1 MTSTVQPISSDFVSL
16 LATHNL
22 SPLRVDATHAAPVET
37 QATTVFAFHFADG
50 VLMAGDRRATAGNVI
65 VTDRVDKVIELDAH
79 SLLAIA
85 GVPATAFEMARV
97 LQTSFEYYR
106 RSQLQ
111 SLSLPA
117 KVRAL
122 ARLLRD
128 NLPMT
133 MQGIGVVVP
142 LFAGVDTTVQ
152 PHQPQIYFYDPLGA
166 QFQAV
171 GYATSGSGSQ
181 TIRSVLSYQE
191 RYGQPRPSEMTLP
204 QAVQFAL
211 RLLMT
216 ASEFDS
222 ATGGVRPDSQAF
234 ATPTWCSSIKNTMS
248 PGRVRAGVALSPAH
262 PSNGSSS
269 VWRCPQAAPSCEL
282 ISLPVELPR

>member
-1 MTSTVQPISSDFVSL
+1 MTDCSPIAGDFLSL
-16 LATHNL
+16 LARHQ
-22 SPLRVDATHAAPVET
+22 AAPFGTVVGPDSPVQT
-37 QATTVFAFHFADG
+37 QGTTVFAFHFADG
-50 VLMAGDRRATAGNVI
+50 ILMGGDRRATAGNII
-65 VTDRVDKVIELDAH
+65 VTDRIDKVLELDAT

-122 ARLLRD
+122 ARLLRE

-133 MQGIGVVVP
+133 MQGIGVVMP
-142 LFAGVDTTVQ
+142 LFAGVDQTVS
-152 PHQPQIYFYDPLGA
+152 PPQPQIYFYDPLGA
-166 QFQAV
+166 QFHAV
-171 GYATSGSGSQ
+171 GYAASGSGSA
-181 TIRSVLSYQE
+181 TIRSVLSFQE
-191 RYGQPRPSEMTLP
+191 RYGRPRPGEMNLK

-222 ATGGVRPDSQAF
+222 ATGGVNPDAHTF
-234 ATPTWCSSIKNTMS
+234 ATVKVL
-248 PGRVRAGVALSPAH
+248 R
-262 PSNGSSS
+262 GSGIQTIDADQ
-269 VWRCPQAAPSCEL
+269 QAEL
-282 ISLPVELPR
+282 LKP

>member
-1 MTSTVQPISSDFVSL
+1 MTAFGPPLAGDFVSL
-16 LATHNL
+16 LQRAQL
-22 SPLRVDATHAAPVET
+22 SSPREAFSGTPSEIT
-37 QATTVFAFHFADG
+37 QATTVFAFRFAEG

-65 VTDRVDKVIELDAH
+65 VTDAVEKVVEIDDS

-111 SLSLPA
+111 PLSLPA

-128 NLPMT
+128 NVPMA

-142 LFAGVDTTVQ
+142 LFAGVDRTVS
-152 PHQPQIYFYDPLGA
+152 PARPQIYFYDPLGA

-171 GYATSGSGSQ
+171 NFAASGSGSG
-181 TIRSVLSYQE
+181 TIRSILAFHE
-191 RYGQPRPSEMTLP
+191 RHGNPRPDEL
-204 QAVQFAL
+204 ALKEAIRFAL
-211 RLLMT
+211 RLLMS
-216 ASEFDS
+216 AAEFDS
-222 ATGGVRPDSQAF
+222 ATGGVNPAARLF
-234 ATPTWCSSIKNTMS
+234 ATIKIL
-248 PGRVRAGVALSPAH
+248 RADGV
-262 PSNGSSS
+262 
-269 VWRCPQAAPSCEL
+269 ET
-282 ISLPVELPR
+282 ISDAQQFDSLA

>member
-1 MTSTVQPISSDFVSL
+1 MSDPSPIAGDFVSL
-16 LATHNL
+16 LARHQL
-22 SPLRVDATHAAPVET
+22 LPVRAESSLAAPVQT
-37 QATTVFAFHFADG
+37 QATTVFAFHFGDG

-65 VTDRVDKVIELDAH
+65 VTDRVDKVMELDAT

-111 SLSLPA
+111 ALSLPA
-117 KVRAL
+117 KVRAM
-122 ARLLRD
+122 ARLLRE

-133 MQGIGVVVP
+133 MQGVGVVMP
-142 LFAGVDTTVQ
+142 LFAGVDQTVS
-152 PHQPQIYFYDPLGA
+152 PAQPQIHFYDPLGA
-166 QFQAV
+166 QFHAV
-171 GYATSGSGSQ
+171 GYAASGSGSG
-181 TIRSVLSYQE
+181 TIRSVLSFQE
-191 RYGQPRPSEMTLP
+191 RYGQPRPSQMNLS

-222 ATGGVRPDSQAF
+222 ATGGVNPEAHTF
-234 ATPTWCSSIKNTMS
+234 ATIKVLRSS
-248 PGRVRAGVALSPAH
+248 GVETVDSEAQTRLL
-262 PSNGSSS
+262 
-269 VWRCPQAAPSCEL
+269 AAN
-282 ISLPVELPR
+282 

>member
-1 MTSTVQPISSDFVSL
+1 MNPETPIAGDFLTL
-16 LATHNL
+16 LATHKL
-22 SPLRVDATHAAPVET
+22 APLPSVPAPGAPVQT
-37 QATTVFAFHFADG
+37 QATTVFAFSFAEG

-65 VTDRVDKVIELDAH
+65 VTDRVDKVIEIDAT

-111 SLSLPA
+111 PLSLPA

-122 ARLLRD
+122 ARLLRE

-133 MQGIGVVVP
+133 MQGIGVVAP
-142 LFAGVDTTVQ
+142 LFAGLDHSFS
-152 PHQPQIYFYDPLGA
+152 PEKPQVYFYDPLGA

-171 GYATSGSGSQ
+171 DYVASGSGSG
-181 TIRSVLSYQE
+181 TIRSILSFQE
-191 RYGQPRPSEMTLP
+191 QYGNPRPSQMNLA
-204 QAVQFAL
+204 QAVKFAL
-211 RLLMT
+211 RLLMV

-222 ATGGVRPDSQAF
+222 ATGGVNP
-234 ATPTWCSSIKNTMS
+234 ATETYATI
-248 PGRVRAGVALSPAH
+248 RVLRSTGVEAVTDEQQSKFLNLKP
-262 PSNGSSS
+262 
-269 VWRCPQAAPSCEL
+269 
-282 ISLPVELPR
+282 

>member
-1 MTSTVQPISSDFVSL
+1 MAGDFLSL
-16 LATHNL
+16 LATQKL
-22 SPLRVDATHAAPVET
+22 APWRGESSAGAPVQT
-37 QATTVFAFHFADG
+37 QATTVFAFHFAEG
-50 VLMAGDRRATAGNVI
+50 VLMAGDRRATAGNII
-65 VTDRVDKVIELDAH
+65 VTDRVDKVIEIDAN

-111 SLSLPA
+111 PLSLPA

-122 ARLLRD
+122 ARLLRE

-133 MQGIGVVVP
+133 MQGVGVVVP
-142 LFAGVDTTVQ
+142 LFASLDQSVT
-152 PHQPQIYFYDPLGA
+152 PAKPQIYFYDPLGA

-171 GYATSGSGSQ
+171 DHVASGSGSG
-181 TIRSVLSYQE
+181 TIRSIMSFQE
-191 RYGQPRPSEMTLP
+191 QYGSPQPSKMNLVE
-204 QAVQFAL
+204 AVKFAL

-222 ATGGVRPDSQAF
+222 ATGGVNPATQTYATIRVLRSTGVEAVTDAQQAEILKRP
-234 ATPTWCSSIKNTMS
+234 
-248 PGRVRAGVALSPAH
+248 
-262 PSNGSSS
+262 
-269 VWRCPQAAPSCEL
+269 
-282 ISLPVELPR
+282 

>member
-1 MTSTVQPISSDFVSL
+1 MSQRALIAGDFLSL
-16 LATHNL
+16 LDEHKL
-22 SPLRVDATHAAPVET
+22 PPFHHEPSGAAPLQT
-37 QATTVFAFHFADG
+37 QATTVFAFHFSDG
-50 VLMAGDRRATAGNVI
+50 ILMAGDRRATAGNVI
-65 VTDRVDKVIELDAH
+65 VTDRVDKIIEIDAT

-111 SLSLPA
+111 PLSLPA

-133 MQGIGVVVP
+133 MQGIGIVVP
-142 LFAGVDTTVQ
+142 LFAGLDHSTS
-152 PHQPQIYFYDPLGA
+152 PAKPQVYFYDPLGA

-171 GYATSGSGSQ
+171 GYAASGSGSG
-181 TIRSVLSYQE
+181 TIRSVLSFQE
-191 RYGQPRPSEMTLP
+191 QHGAPRPSQMNLN

-222 ATGGVRPDSQAF
+222 ATGGVNPATETF
-234 ATPTWCSSIKNTMS
+234 ATIKVLRSS
-248 PGRVRAGVALSPAH
+248 GVETI
-262 PSNGSSS
+262 GE
-269 VWRCPQAAPSCEL
+269 PQQKEFLKA
-282 ISLPVELPR
+282 

>member
-1 MTSTVQPISSDFVSL
+1 MTERAQED
-16 LATHNL
+16 
-22 SPLRVDATHAAPVET
+22 SP
-37 QATTVFAFHFADG
+37 
-50 VLMAGDRRATAGNVI
+50 
-65 VTDRVDKVIELDAH
+65 
-79 SLLAIA
+79 A

-133 MQGIGVVVP
+133 MQGVGVVVP
-142 LFAGVDTTVQ
+142 LFAGLDRSVA
-152 PHQPQIYFYDPLGA
+152 PAKPQIFFYDPLGA

-171 GYATSGSGSQ
+171 GFAASGSGAV
-181 TIRSVLSYQE
+181 TIRSILSYQE
-191 RYGQPRPSEMTLP
+191 RYAEPGPSRMALAG
-204 QAVQFAL
+204 AVRFAL

-216 ASEFDS
+216 AAEFDS
-222 ATGGVRPDSQAF
+222 ATGGVNPDTESF
-234 ATPTWCSSIKNTMS
+234 ATIKALR
-248 PGRVRAGVALSPAH
+248 PEGVRTITFQEQGEFLRA
-262 PSNGSSS
+262 
-269 VWRCPQAAPSCEL
+269 
-282 ISLPVELPR
+282 

>member
-1 MTSTVQPISSDFVSL
+1 MSDPAPIAGDFLSL
-16 LATHNL
+16 LAARQVP
-22 SPLRVDATHAAPVET
+22 PLRGDVSLSAPVQT

-50 VLMAGDRRATAGNVI
+50 ILMAGDRRATAGNII
-65 VTDRVDKVIELDAH
+65 VTDRVDKVIEIDAT

-111 SLSLPA
+111 PLSLPA

-122 ARLLRD
+122 ARLLRE

-133 MQGIGVVVP
+133 MQGIGVVMP
-142 LFAGVDTTVQ
+142 LFAGLDHATA
-152 PHQPQIYFYDPLGA
+152 PARAKIYFYDPLGA
-166 QFQAV
+166 QFHAV
-171 GYATSGSGSQ
+171 GYAASGSGSG
-181 TIRSVLSYQE
+181 TIRSILSFQE
-191 RYGQPRPSEMTLP
+191 RHGGPKPSEMQLP

-211 RLLMT
+211 RLLMV

-222 ATGGVRPDSQAF
+222 ATGGVNPETRTF
-234 ATPTWCSSIKNTMS
+234 ATIKVLRS
-248 PGRVRAGVALSPAH
+248 AGVETIEAEQ
-262 PSNGSSS
+262 
-269 VWRCPQAAPSCEL
+269 QAGFLRA
-282 ISLPVELPR
+282 